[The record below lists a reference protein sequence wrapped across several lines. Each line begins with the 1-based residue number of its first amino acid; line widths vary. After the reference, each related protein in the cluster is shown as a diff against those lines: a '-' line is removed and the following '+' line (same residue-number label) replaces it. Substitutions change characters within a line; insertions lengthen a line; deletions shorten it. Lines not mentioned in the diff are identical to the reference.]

1 MEFIFFICKELVKN
15 MLMKV
20 VKLVGFAI
28 IFCYILLIVGREFL
42 VISEEPKKADVI
54 IVLSGGVG
62 RLEKAV
68 ELYHAGYGDYLMLS
82 RANVPGM
89 TAERAIELG
98 VPKKRLILEEK
109 ATSTYNTGIYTKD
122 LMENNQLTSAIIVSS
137 DYHMRRTKLSFE
149 RVFKDTEIE
158 RTYVASRQVM
168 SDSLVMNKS
177 EIHYTLSELT
187 NTSATAWECIIL
199 LICRGCL
206 SLVEFCE

>member
-187 NTSATAWECIIL
+187 KYV
-199 LICRGCL
+199 GY
-206 SLVEFCE
+206 SLGMYHFIDL

>member
-20 VKLVGFAI
+20 VKLGGFAI

-98 VPKKRLILEEK
+98 VPKERLILEEK

-122 LMENNQLTSAIIVSS
+122 LMESYQLTSAIIVSS

-149 RVFKDTEIE
+149 RVFKDSEIE
-158 RTYVASRQVM
+158 RTYVAARQVM

-187 NTSATAWECIIL
+187 KYV
-199 LICRGCL
+199 GY
-206 SLVEFCE
+206 SLGMYHFIDL

>member
-15 MLMKV
+15 VLMKV
-20 VKLVGFAI
+20 VKLGGFAI

-89 TAERAIELG
+89 TAERALELG
-98 VPKKRLILEEK
+98 VPKERLILEEK

-187 NTSATAWECIIL
+187 KYV
-199 LICRGCL
+199 GY
-206 SLVEFCE
+206 SLGMYHFFDL